1 MALRLSEEAAGVNES
16 LCRAL
21 IAARLGEEDVAAR
34 LGVDPKTVRRWLE
47 GRVPYRRYRWALAA
61 MLGLDDAVLWP
72 GLRGRR
78 ERPDE
83 VVAVY
88 PRRDDVPAG
97 AWVRLLGS
105 ARQQIG
111 VLGGGGQFLAR
122 QHGVRPV
129 LIETARTGALVR
141 ICLRDDAPVPAHE
154 AGRDGG
160 DAGALAIFAPLAGH
174 GVQVRLHA
182 GEPYAGMVFA
192 DDELLVLQQAWGVPE
207 GLCPVLHLHR
217 RQGSGLFA
225 FYLQSFE
232 RAWEIARPAG

>member
-1 MALRLSEEAAGVNES
+1 MNES

-141 ICLRDDAPVPAHE
+141 ICLPDPDASGPAQQ

-160 DAGALAIFAPLAGH
+160 DAGSLAIFAPLASH

-182 GEPYAGMVFA
+182 SEPYAGMVFA

>member
-1 MALRLSEEAAGVNES
+1 MNES

-21 IAARLGEEDVAAR
+21 VAARLGEEDVAAR
-34 LGVDPKTVRRWLE
+34 MGVDPKTVRRWLE
-47 GRVPYRRYRWALAA
+47 GRVPYRRYRRALAA
-61 MLGLDDAVLWP
+61 MLGVDDAILWP
-72 GLRGRR
+72 GLRGRS

-83 VVAVY
+83 VVGVY

-97 AWVRLLGS
+97 AWVRLLGW
-105 ARQQIG
+105 ARHEIG

-122 QHGVRPV
+122 QYGVRPV
-129 LIETARTGALVR
+129 LMERAGTGALVR

-154 AGRDGG
+154 AGCDDG
-160 DAGALAIFAPLAGH
+160 DAGALAIFAPLASH

-192 DDELLVLQQAWGVPE
+192 DDELLVLQRAWGVPE
-207 GLCPVLHLHR
+207 ELCPVLHLR
-217 RQGSGLFA
+217 RCQGAGLFA

-232 RAWEIARPAG
+232 RAWAIARPAG

>member
-1 MALRLSEEAAGVNES
+1 MNES

-72 GLRGRR
+72 ALRGRR
-78 ERPDE
+78 DRPDE

-105 ARQQIG
+105 ARHQIG
-111 VLGGGGQFLAR
+111 VLGGGGPFLAR
-122 QHGVRPV
+122 HFGVRPV
-129 LIETARTGALVR
+129 LLERARAGARVR
-141 ICLRDDAPVPAHE
+141 ICLRDPDASGSAH
-154 AGRDGG
+154 
-160 DAGALAIFAPLAGH
+160 DAGALAFFAPLASH
-174 GVQVRLHA
+174 GVLVRLQTS
-182 GEPYAGMVFA
+182 EPYGGMVFA
-192 DDELLVLQQAWGVPE
+192 DEELLVVQRAWGVPE
-207 GLCPVLHLHR
+207 GLCPVLHLR
-217 RQGSGLFA
+217 RCQGSGLFA

-232 RAWEIARPAG
+232 RAWAIARPAG